1 MILPEHHCLPNEI
14 FDLDNY
20 KVFQNNRPIL
30 AGGARRGSG
39 GIAIAINDSLF
50 DTHKLVSVIKGV
62 DGQITVKLRNN
73 LNDFT
78 VGILGLYLPPEN
90 YVYGKDPETFF
101 NEAGVLWEDLYDCDL
116 LVGGGDVNSRTKD
129 MIDYL
134 PEIDGN
140 LIPAR
145 QNPDRTKNSHANSFI
160 TFLKDNRSLILNG
173 RVTPELNNYT
183 FVNPRGCS
191 VPDYLFCPVDHLLYC
206 KEMRTLLVSD
216 IVEMLKIQPPKNLP
230 DHSLLV
236 GTFKTSFYGECHKT
250 VPPLR
255 FNFHQTDNKTPMS
268 TRPKKKNV
276 KKMPADFF
284 MSNEIRDKVFD
295 TINKIERSQATRR
308 EINKLWSEI
317 KNLFLSE
324 LDKLP
329 SMPVSFNKKQ
339 RKLFRKSQPFWN
351 GDLETLWK
359 TACQME
365 KNYVNFKVQSL
376 FDQNTKAHLR
386 NEFKNAQRIFDK
398 SFRKAQRIHKKQS
411 LHELELSA
419 KQDPTDMWSRLKN
432 LSNPPSS

>member
-1 MILPEHHCLPNEI
+1 
-14 FDLDNY
+14 
-20 KVFQNNRPIL
+20 
-30 AGGARRGSG
+30 
-39 GIAIAINDSLF
+39 
-50 DTHKLVSVIKGV
+50 
-62 DGQITVKLRNN
+62 
-73 LNDFT
+73 
-78 VGILGLYLPPEN
+78 
-90 YVYGKDPETFF
+90 
-101 NEAGVLWEDLYDCDL
+101 
-116 LVGGGDVNSRTKD
+116 
-129 MIDYL
+129 
-134 PEIDGN
+134 
-140 LIPAR
+140 
-145 QNPDRTKNSHANSFI
+145 
-160 TFLKDNRSLILNG
+160 
-173 RVTPELNNYT
+173 
-183 FVNPRGCS
+183 
-191 VPDYLFCPVDHLLYC
+191 
-206 KEMRTLLVSD
+206 
-216 IVEMLKIQPPKNLP
+216 MLKIQPPKNLP

-268 TRPKKKNV
+268 TRPKKKNI
-276 KKMPADFF
+276 KKMPADFC